1 MITLV
6 RRANRLARNRAQ
18 AINLVLPSPSSS
30 QRMVRALLSQ
40 RIAMLA
46 TDETGRCVAA
56 NEAAVSISGYS
67 VDELRGMQLQNSARS
82 APINIPLLY
91 VCQRCGATLTIPPPP
106 LTLPSRD
113 PHQSE

>member
-1 MITLV
+1 MGFGPPTSRDCLDCH
-6 RRANRLARNRAQ
+6 AK
-18 AINLVLPSPSSS
+18 
-30 QRMVRALLSQ
+30 
-40 RIAMLA
+40 
-46 TDETGRCVAA
+46 D
-56 NEAAVSISGYS
+56 
-67 VDELRGMQLQNSARS
+67 GMQLQNSAHS